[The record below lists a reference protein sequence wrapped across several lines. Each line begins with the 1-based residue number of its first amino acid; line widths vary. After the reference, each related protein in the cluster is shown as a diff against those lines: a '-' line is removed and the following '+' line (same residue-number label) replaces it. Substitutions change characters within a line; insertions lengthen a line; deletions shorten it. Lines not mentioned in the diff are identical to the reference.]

1 MTNPFD
7 GRTVLVVE
15 DDGLVRED
23 VADWLRQQ
31 GWIVLENAIG
41 AGALQLIR
49 EAGRLRILFTDINLA
64 DAITGWDVADAG
76 RASNPGLAVIY
87 ASGGPKD
94 QARLLPQSVFCPS
107 LRRRKISCARG
118 LCLSPIKNGLT

>member
-1 MTNPFD
+1 LASRGVLQIDRVEAWLMTNPFD

-31 GWIVLENAIG
+31 GWIVLENALG
-41 AGALQLIR
+41 AGALQWPPSSSLHGYQPR
-49 EAGRLRILFTDINLA
+49 PRHHRMGCL
-64 DAITGWDVADAG
+64 DAG
-76 RASNPGLAVIY
+76 RASNPDLAVIY

-107 LRRRKISCARG
+107 LRRRKI
-118 LCLSPIKNGLT
+118 

>member
-31 GWIVLENAIG
+31 GWIVLENALG
-41 AGALQLIR
+41 AGR
-49 EAGRLRILFTDINLA
+49 CSGRLRLLFTDINLA
-64 DAITGWDVADAG
+64 HAITGWDVWMPAGHRIRTLQSFMPQEGRRIRPASCLRVFSVQACVAG
-76 RASNPGLAVIY
+76 RYHV
-87 ASGGPKD
+87 
-94 QARLLPQSVFCPS
+94 
-107 LRRRKISCARG
+107 RG